1 MMADAGGKPGLFAVV
16 GALLASVLLAALPA
30 AAQDGWEP
38 LVSRPAIKPYDPPP
52 TSPSHALAK
61 AARSIPTARVAP
73 RPPVPQMKP
82 AAVKKATPAIPPI
95 PEGTPIP
102 VDGDD
107 IITGSVDQFPARAPL
122 AIEDSARL
130 FAESGGI
137 TSSPITTGAIDG
149 PNSDLAKSYC
159 VAISSAAADAR
170 IAVQKAKLAEI
181 EKQISQRIAALEAK
195 TAEYKSWVDRRDQF
209 LKRANNSLV
218 KIYTQ
223 MEPDAAALQLV
234 EMDEETAASLLLK
247 LEPQNAS
254 AILNEMVPD
263 KAARLAGTISGS
275 ARVKRPT
282 IPQPVAAPQRPAQEG
297 VPQPVPERAY
307 PDGGRS

>member
-1 MMADAGGKPGLFAVV
+1 MMADAGGMPGLFAVT
-16 GALLASVLLAALPA
+16 GALLASVLFAALPA
-30 AAQDGWEP
+30 AAQEGWEP
-38 LVSRPAIKPYDPPP
+38 LISRPAVKSYDPPP

-61 AARSIPTARVAP
+61 AARSIPATRVAP
-73 RPPVPQMKP
+73 RPPVPHMKP
-82 AAVKKATPAIPPI
+82 AEAKSKPSAVSSV

-102 VDGDD
+102 VDGED
-107 IITGSVDQFPARAPL
+107 IITGSVDSFPSRAPL

-130 FAESGGI
+130 FAESGGL
-137 TSSPITTGAIDG
+137 TSSPITTGAVDG
-149 PNSDLAKSYC
+149 PSSDLAKSYC

-170 IAVQKAKLAEI
+170 IAVQKAKLAEV

-195 TAEYKSWVDRRDQF
+195 TAEYKNWVDRRDEF

-263 KAARLAGTISGS
+263 KAARLAATISGA
-275 ARVKRPT
+275 ARLKRPT
-282 IPQPVAAPQRPAQEG
+282 PQPAAAPQRPVEDG
-297 VPQPVPERAY
+297 VPQPVQDRAY
-307 PDGGRS
+307 PDGRRS